1 LQAAGCAL
9 SWCYP
14 IKNVIKKRSIFFD
27 AEGVKTFIL
36 KTVETGFSS
45 EICYLLDLPNG
56 W

>member
-14 IKNVIKKRSIFFD
+14 IQNVIKKRSIFFD